1 MLEIFLSFWP
11 IWLVIVEIFVILG
24 CYKFYIA
31 NLNAEKWEERAR
43 EDGWLVDIL
52 QPVVMETATMV
63 SASVLEALE
72 VKYRQSQGVLS
83 RVAGKNPA
91 NAQEF
96 GLATAEEFLKAMNFK
111 NPGILMVA
119 RAAGALAQLL
129 PPDEGI
135 SSGQAASNDDIFASE
150 IESYSDE
157 ALF

>member
-1 MLEIFLSFWP
+1 MLEIFLSLWP
-11 IWLVIVEIFVILG
+11 IWLIIVEVFIILG
-24 CYKFYIA
+24 LYRFYIA

-52 QPVVMETATMV
+52 QPVVLETATMV

-72 VKYRQSQGVLS
+72 VKYRQSQGVLA
-83 RVAGKNPA
+83 RVAGKNPE

-129 PPDEGI
+129 PPDDGTN
-135 SSGQAASNDDIFASE
+135 SGQAKSDDTIFDSE
-150 IESYSDE
+150 LELYADE